1 MKSLKDNIL
10 KDFTKYVSLN
20 VISMIGLS
28 FYILAD
34 TFFIANGVGSIGLTA
49 LNLVLPL
56 WSLMSGFGLMIG
68 IGAGISYSIKRG

>member
-34 TFFIANGVGSIGLTA
+34 TFFIANCVGSIGLTA
-49 LNLVLPL
+49 LNLVLTL
-56 WSLMSGFGLMIG
+56 FSLMRGFGLMIG
-68 IGAGISYSIKRG
+68 I